1 MMRRRRVTLRVAAVL
16 LLWLTGRISAQ
27 EVSRPADPSVQDSI
41 PPQRAISLV
50 LVARSDAGGVPEGLT
65 VRLIEEGAGIEG
77 VTADISLQPASSGAS
92 IFRHSLPQGSVF
104 RLEVEAPG
112 HRSVSKRISAEAPG
126 PMRELVVLEVD
137 PVVLPAVE
145 ATVRWRGEGELP
157 ARSVSEV
164 RFDEAPLPWRDIGEW
179 LSSLSGASMRGS
191 GMSGGE
197 FVSVRGGRP
206 EGVLVLLDGHPIN
219 DPVSGRADLSLVSTG
234 TLTSA
239 TLVRGAASARYGTG
253 ALAGVLL
260 LRSRSQSESGA
271 MGAVRASSFG
281 GLGAEAAVT
290 GTGAVGQASL
300 SLALDRARNDFTY
313 QNRLLPGS
321 PVETRTNTDGSRFSL
336 ATSASRGRT
345 RLGFRYDAVE
355 RGSPGPMGNRLFD
368 LARWKEGRGLA
379 SLGWQGSRIGVSGRF
394 GWSRTQWDPGT
405 AIGSSTI
412 RDARV
417 LGGGLEIVTGG
428 QEKLELAS
436 RVSLEELEGDDLPDD
451 VRRLM
456 AGGSV
461 ARSFHSGSFL
471 VRPAVS
477 LDGTSGQA
485 AVSPEVAIEAR
496 IGYGMTLRTRL
507 GQAFRMPTLA
517 DLNLSPGLRVRSNP
531 DLEPERVILDAELGL
546 GGSRDAGGFE
556 LSGEIAGWYRRT
568 EDPIV
573 WLASAAA
580 LWTPR
585 NLDRLVSYGI
595 EATLEASTDPA
606 ADRGWL
612 FTAAGTLD
620 QSRLGFGSNQNPV
633 PYRPGSTAAIGLQR
647 RQEALSIGGW
657 VRWTGPRTTTVAG
670 TRSLAGF
677 TTIDFALAW
686 RPPIGAPG
694 IEVEGRVDNLLDG
707 YYELVE
713 LYPEPGRRFSIT
725 LRYR

>member
-1 MMRRRRVTLRVAAVL
+1 
-16 LLWLTGRISAQ
+16 
-27 EVSRPADPSVQDSI
+27 
-41 PPQRAISLV
+41 
-50 LVARSDAGGVPEGLT
+50 
-65 VRLIEEGAGIEG
+65 
-77 VTADISLQPASSGAS
+77 
-92 IFRHSLPQGSVF
+92 
-104 RLEVEAPG
+104 
-112 HRSVSKRISAEAPG
+112 
-126 PMRELVVLEVD
+126 
-137 PVVLPAVE
+137 
-145 ATVRWRGEGELP
+145 
-157 ARSVSEV
+157 
-164 RFDEAPLPWRDIGEW
+164 
-179 LSSLSGASMRGS
+179 
-191 GMSGGE
+191 
-197 FVSVRGGRP
+197 
-206 EGVLVLLDGHPIN
+206 
-219 DPVSGRADLSLVSTG
+219 
-234 TLTSA
+234 
-239 TLVRGAASARYGTG
+239 
-253 ALAGVLL
+253 
-260 LRSRSQSESGA
+260 
-271 MGAVRASSFG
+271 
-281 GLGAEAAVT
+281 
-290 GTGAVGQASL
+290 
-300 SLALDRARNDFTY
+300 
-313 QNRLLPGS
+313 
-321 PVETRTNTDGSRFSL
+321 
-336 ATSASRGRT
+336 
-345 RLGFRYDAVE
+345 
-355 RGSPGPMGNRLFD
+355 MGNRLFD
-368 LARWKEGRGLA
+368 LARWKQGRGLA
-379 SLGWQGSRIGVSGRF
+379 SLGWQGSRIGVSGRY

-405 AIGSSTI
+405 AIGSTAI

-428 QEKLELAS
+428 PEKLELAS

-461 ARSFHSGSFL
+461 ARSFQSGSFL

-477 LDGTSGQA
+477 VDGTSSRA

-517 DLNLSPGLRVRSNP
+517 DLSLSPGLRVRSNP
-531 DLEPERVILDAELGL
+531 DLEPERVIVDAELGL
-546 GGSRDAGGFE
+546 GGSREAGGFE
-556 LSGEIAGWYRRT
+556 LSGELAGWYRRT

-612 FTAAGTLD
+612 LTAAGTLD
-620 QSRLGFGSNQNPV
+620 RSRLGFGSNQNPV